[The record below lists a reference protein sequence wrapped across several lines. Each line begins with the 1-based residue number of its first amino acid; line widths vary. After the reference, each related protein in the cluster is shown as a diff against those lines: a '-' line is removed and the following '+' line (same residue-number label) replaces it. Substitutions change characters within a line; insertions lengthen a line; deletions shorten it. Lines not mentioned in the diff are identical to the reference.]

1 MRRFFQK
8 IIFEQKREIDMK
20 SYICSIL
27 TLTVIVTFSLI
38 ANSRAG
44 SAWQIEYQGDSDA
57 SEPTAYRESVSTLTN
72 SDQFK
77 SDSFFD
83 AEQLDDWFVY
93 AGSPPIFGLQGRTEG
108 LQAGTDYG
116 TWVYGYIEA
125 PLTGQYTFCIAS
137 ADNSVLL
144 LSTNYSPSNKVQI
157 AYEPGTG
164 NPLFSGN
171 DLDTRES
178 GPISLVK
185 GQKYYFDVYQQ
196 VGPGPGYVQ
205 VGWIR
210 PDGVQELIPALHLAQ
225 YQYNYAT
232 GFGPVQAPVF
242 NQGGIGNGPGGLN
255 GGDITNQ
262 ANLAEGQELL
272 LQLDVIAQ
280 QPTTFAWTTNGVV
293 VPGQN
298 LSYFEITRTPATY
311 NGLQVQ
317 AVASNQ
323 FGSLT
328 SSVCD
333 VSVTPDTTPPTVV
346 SVDTAGSPDI
356 LEITYS
362 KPVNLETATNAANY
376 QVSLSGGGSFPI
388 TVTNI
393 SLSTDQQTVTLLG
406 LFNFSAGTNY
416 TLTVQNVE
424 DQASTPNILS
434 PNPTIAPFT
443 LSAPL
448 GTSYNFNSGLPPNV
462 DLYGN
467 ASIETSPDPS
477 IGGYIALTDAAENEN
492 GALLLAARNN
502 IDQAHIS
509 FDVSMGSSYNAT
521 TGGAD
526 GGDGFSVNISAN
538 LPLGTFNNP
547 QYGYA
552 PPVAEP
558 QFTVYFNSRTNLPAY
573 PVEIG
578 VALNGQ
584 VLTNILAGTNFTSL
598 NGIPPI
604 TSSDGHWAP
613 VDINLHR
620 DGTLDLSFDSV
631 IILTNYQTGWI
642 GLASAQVN
650 FGAKTEAW
658 YETHYIA
665 NLYVNYYEGYVGNVG
680 LATNSILGGT
690 FPEGSTV
697 ELVAVP
703 TGAGPDT
710 YQWDNNGV
718 PITGA
723 TNRILT
729 FPATVGSGGSFTL
742 AISNSFSG
750 LVSSPQN
757 VIIQPNLT
765 PPALVSAKAVAGS
778 INQIDLSF
786 NQTLDVATALA
797 TSTYSSPYFAINSV
811 SLGADGQS
819 VILHTTQQRYGTTY
833 PLAIT
838 GLEDN
843 YASHNVLYTN
853 INVISSLSYDDE
865 VLGDKPVRY
874 YKLNETSG
882 TVAYTETTGGDAL
895 NTNGTYQT
903 AATVA
908 SEEILPVLG
917 VPSLVPSDPADTA
930 VTFVNVHSN
939 QVAIPNNGDINIDR
953 GPWSQRT
960 IELWFNANSFPI
972 GAQPGDSGIVAQTHS
987 VYGLWE
993 EGGNLR
999 DIGVYLWN
1007 PTGITNDVVTN
1018 PPDALLCFTA
1028 YNSTDD
1034 GPGSPFGLLQFPP
1047 VYITYPVTTNTT
1059 YHVVAVLDGDTTGT
1073 LGELRLYVN
1082 GNLVGRTTNG
1092 VGQIY
1097 DHNGSVHIG
1106 GGNGRSHLNVS
1117 GLWGYFDGTEQD
1129 VSIYNSVLSSNDILA
1144 HYEAGTG
1151 ASLVATIPPTLV
1163 TGVNPQGD
1171 PYQLQVTFNQPV
1183 SPLTANNPAN
1193 YVLKTS
1199 GGSSFSIQSAELAS
1213 NLTTVILNL
1222 GAANSFAV
1230 GNSYNLTLSGV
1241 ADILSSTNVVASTNL
1256 AFVFSSAGAV
1266 GLASSSSLGDQT
1278 ITENQNAQFS
1288 AVATGQTP
1296 YTYQWF
1302 YNNSILSG
1310 ETNAT
1315 LSFTA
1320 RWNSGGDYT
1329 VVVSNRFS
1337 SITSSPPSVLTVLP
1351 DVTPPQL
1358 VNLRALA
1365 GTLNEIQL
1373 TFNKPVNP
1381 VTATKLDTYSIPTS
1395 GTTGLAILG
1404 ASISTNG
1411 LEVTLTTTPQVHGQT
1426 NQITITG
1433 LQDLSHVPNTLT
1445 AGAQFISTISYRDEV
1460 LAEPGLVRYFT
1471 FDETNGNSVHSLVSQ
1486 YDTSPLNIVGTIL
1499 GDTNS
1504 GGVPVL
1510 GVPGLVPNIP
1520 NNTAI
1525 SFNGF
1530 GGTNRIELPNGAD
1543 IDATLGP
1550 WYQITTLFSFEA
1562 NGLPEV
1568 QLSSTVTNYETPIL
1582 YSDLQY
1588 AIYLYPTQ
1596 TNVNNPSQ
1604 AQLVFEAQETA
1615 SDGAGSPWGGNT
1627 PATATYITYPI
1638 TTNKVYNVVAVMDG
1652 NAGFLTGELRL
1663 YINGTRVGTVVDIG
1677 AIYQNPNDPPGF
1689 SQGYVTAYT
1698 GHASTINPE
1707 LVTATTPIGTPFNGV
1722 IDEFAYINQ
1731 GVLSDARIAQLYSF
1745 SQTNWA
1751 ANGFVIVTNT
1761 STDTSPNIG
1770 FTSGSGG
1777 AFNLSWPVSANGYYL
1792 ESTTNLVSGIWVSN
1806 PVTPATINDFNVVTQ
1821 SVSNVGNKFFRLHH
1835 P

>member
-1 MRRFFQK
+1 MK
-8 IIFEQKREIDMK
+8 I
-20 SYICSIL
+20 YISRIL
-27 TLTVIVTFSLI
+27 ALAWAATFALT

-44 SAWQIEYQGDSDA
+44 SAWQIQYQGDSDA
-57 SEPTAYRESVSTLTN
+57 SEPTAFRESVSTLTN
-72 SDQFK
+72 SDLFP
-77 SDSFFD
+77 DSFFN

-93 AGSPPIFGLQGRTEG
+93 AGSPPIFGLQGRIEG
-108 LQAGTDYG
+108 PQAGTDYG
-116 TWVYGYIEA
+116 TWIYGYLEA

-144 LSTNYSPSNKVQI
+144 LSTNYSPSNEVQI

-178 GPISLVK
+178 APINLVQ
-185 GQKYYFDVYQQ
+185 GQKYYFDIYQQ

-210 PDGVQELIPALHLAQ
+210 PDGVQELIPALHLAE
-225 YQYNYAT
+225 YEYNYAT

-242 NQGGIGNGPGGLN
+242 NQGGIGNGHGGLN

-262 ANLAEGQELL
+262 VNLAEGQELL

-280 QPTTFAWTTNGVV
+280 QPTTFVWTTNGVV

-298 LSYFEITRTPATY
+298 LSYFEISRTPATY
-311 NGLQVQ
+311 NGLQIQ
-317 AVASNQ
+317 AVVTNQ

-328 SSVCD
+328 SSVCN

-362 KPVNLETATNAANY
+362 KPVNPASATDAANY
-376 QVSLSGGGSFPI
+376 QVSLSGGGTFPI

-393 SLSTDQQTVTLLG
+393 SLSSDQQTVTLLG
-406 LFNFSAGTNY
+406 LFNFGAGTNY
-416 TLTVQNVE
+416 TLTIKNVE
-424 DQASTPNILS
+424 DQASTPNTLS
-434 PNPTIAPFT
+434 PNPTISPFT

-448 GTSYNFNSGLPPNV
+448 GTTYNFNSGLPPGV
-462 DLYGN
+462 YLYGN
-467 ASIETSPDPS
+467 ASIETSPNPS
-477 IGGYIALTDAAENEN
+477 IGGYVALTDAAENKN
-492 GALLLAARNN
+492 GALLLATRNN

-509 FDVSMGSSYNAT
+509 FNASIGSSYDAN
-521 TGGAD
+521 TGGSD
-526 GGDGFSVNISAN
+526 GGDGLSVNISAN
-538 LPLGTFNNP
+538 LPLGTFSNP

-558 QFTVYFNSRTNLPAY
+558 QFTVYFNARTNGAAY

-584 VLTNILAGTNFTSL
+584 ILTNILAGTNFNSFD
-598 NGIPPI
+598 GIPPI

-620 DGTLDLSFDSV
+620 DGTLDLSFDGA
-631 IILTNYQTGWI
+631 IILTNFQTGWI
-642 GLASAQVN
+642 GIDSAQVN

-658 YETHYIA
+658 YETHYISD
-665 NLYVNYYEGYVGNVG
+665 LYVNFYEGYLGNVG

-697 ELVAVP
+697 QLVAVP

-710 YQWDNNGV
+710 YQWYNNGV
-718 PITGA
+718 AVTGA

-750 LVSSPQN
+750 LVSSPGN

-765 PPALVSAKAVAGS
+765 PPQLVSAKAVAGS

-786 NQTLDVATALA
+786 NQTLDVDTALA
-797 TSTYSSPYFAINSV
+797 TSTYTSPYFAINSI
-811 SLGADGQS
+811 SLGTDGRS
-819 VILHTTQQRYGTTY
+819 VILYTTPQRYGTTY
-833 PLAIT
+833 PLTIT

-843 YASHNVLYTN
+843 YASHNALNTSITV
-853 INVISSLSYDDE
+853 VSGLSYDDE

-882 TVAYTETTGGDAL
+882 TVAYTLTTGGDTL
-895 NTNGTYQT
+895 NTNGAYQT
-903 AATVA
+903 AATA
-908 SEEILPVLG
+908 TNDEILPILG
-917 VPSLVPSDPADTA
+917 VPSLIPSDPTDTA
-930 VTFVNVHSN
+930 VRFVNVYSN
-939 QVAIPNNGDINIDR
+939 QVSIPNNGDINVNR
-953 GPWSQRT
+953 GPWAQRT

-972 GAQPGDSGIVAQTHS
+972 GAQPGDTAITAQTHS

-1007 PTGITNDVVTN
+1007 PTGITNAVVTN
-1018 PPDALLCFTA
+1018 PPQALLCFTA

-1034 GPGSPFGLLQFPP
+1034 GPGSPFGLLLFAP

-1082 GNLVGRTTNG
+1082 GDLVGRTTNG

-1097 DHNGSVHIG
+1097 DHNGSVHIA

-1117 GLWGYFDGTEQD
+1117 GLWGYFDGIEQD
-1129 VSIYNSVLSSNDILA
+1129 VAIYNSVLSSNDILA

-1151 ASLVATIPPTLV
+1151 ASLVTTVPPTLV

-1171 PYQLQVTFNQPV
+1171 PNQLQVTFNQPV
-1183 SPLTANNPAN
+1183 SPVTANNLAN
-1193 YVLKTS
+1193 YVLTTS
-1199 GGSSFSIQSAELAS
+1199 GGSAVAIQSAQLTS
-1213 NLTTVILNL
+1213 NLTTVVLNL

-1230 GNSYNLTLSGV
+1230 GSSYNLTVSGV
-1241 ADILSSTNVVASTNL
+1241 ADILSATNVVVSTNL
-1256 AFVFSSAGAV
+1256 TFAFTSAGVA
-1266 GLASSSSLGDQT
+1266 GIAGSSSLGSQT
-1278 ITENQNAQFS
+1278 VTENNNVQFVV
-1288 AVATGQTP
+1288 AATGQTP
-1296 YTYQWF
+1296 YVFQWF
-1302 YNNSILSG
+1302 YNNFALSG
-1310 ETNAT
+1310 QTDPV

-1320 RWNSGGDYT
+1320 LWNSGGNYT
-1329 VVVSNRFS
+1329 VVVSNQFS

-1358 VNLRALA
+1358 VSLRALA
-1365 GTLNEIQL
+1365 GTLNEIKL

-1381 VTATKLDTYSIPTS
+1381 VTATNLSTYSIPTA
-1395 GTTGLAILG
+1395 GVTGLAILG
-1404 ASISTNG
+1404 AAISTNG
-1411 LEVTLTTTPQVHGQT
+1411 LEVTLSTTPQVHGQT

-1445 AGAQFISTISYRDEV
+1445 TTAQFISTISYRDEV

-1471 FDETNGNSVHSLVSQ
+1471 FDETNGSLVNSLVSQ
-1486 YDTSPLNIVGTIL
+1486 YDTSPLNIVGAVK
-1499 GDTNS
+1499 GDPIA

-1510 GVPGLVPNIP
+1510 GVPGLVPNVP
-1520 NNTAI
+1520 NDTAI
-1525 SFNGF
+1525 AFNGL

-1543 IDATLGP
+1543 INSTLGP
-1550 WYQITTLFSFEA
+1550 WYQISTLFAFKA
-1562 NGLPEV
+1562 NGLPEI
-1568 QLSSTVTNYETPIL
+1568 QQTGTATNYETPIL
-1582 YSDLQY
+1582 FSDLQY

-1604 AQLVFEAQETA
+1604 AQLVFEAEETA

-1638 TTNKVYNVVAVMDG
+1638 TTNKIYNIATVMDG

-1663 YINGTRVGTVVDIG
+1663 YVNGVRVGTVVDIG

-1698 GHASTINPE
+1698 GQASTINPE
-1707 LVTATTPIGTPFNGV
+1707 LVTAAIPIGTPFDGV
-1722 IDEFAYINQ
+1722 IDEFAYLNQ
-1731 GVLSDARIAQLYSF
+1731 GVPSDARIAQLYSF

-1751 ANGFVIVTNT
+1751 DTGFIIVTNS
-1761 STDTSPNIG
+1761 STVTPPNIG
-1770 FTSGSGG
+1770 FTSGSG
-1777 AFNLSWPVSANGYYL
+1777 ATFNLSWPVSASGYYL
-1792 ESTTNLVSGIWVSN
+1792 ESTTNLASGIWVSN
-1806 PVTPATINDFNVVTQ
+1806 PVAPATVNGFNVLTQ
-1821 SVSNVGNKFFRLHH
+1821 SVNNVGNKFFRLHH

>member
-1 MRRFFQK
+1 MRNYLSR
-8 IIFEQKREIDMK
+8 
-20 SYICSIL
+20 IL
-27 TLTVIVTFSLI
+27 TLTLAITLLPAVG
-38 ANSRAG
+38 SRAG
-44 SAWQIEYQGDSDA
+44 SAWQIEYQGDSDG
-57 SEPTAYRESVSTLTN
+57 SEPTAERESVSTLTN
-72 SDQFK
+72 SEIFP
-77 SDSFFD
+77 DSPNN
-83 AEQLDDWFVY
+83 AEQLDDWFTY
-93 AGSPPIFGLQGRTEG
+93 AGSPPIFGLQGRIQG
-108 LQAGTDYG
+108 IQAGTDYG
-116 TWVYGYIEA
+116 TWIYGYLEA

-137 ADNSVLL
+137 ADNSELL
-144 LSTNYSPSNKVQI
+144 LSTNYSPSNEVQI

-178 GPISLVK
+178 QPISLVK

-225 YQYNYAT
+225 YPYNYAYY
-232 GFGPVQAPVF
+232 FGPVQAPIF
-242 NQGGIGNGPGGLN
+242 SQAGIGNGPGGAN
-255 GGDITNQ
+255 GGDISNSIS
-262 ANLAEGQELL
+262 LGEGQELL
-272 LQLDVIAQ
+272 LPLDVIAQ
-280 QPTTFAWTTNGVV
+280 QPTTFVWKTNGVV

-298 LSYFEITRTPATY
+298 LSYFEIPRTPATY
-311 NGLQVQ
+311 NGLQIQ
-317 AVASNQ
+317 AIVSNQ

-328 SSVCD
+328 SSVANI
-333 VSVTPDTTPPTVV
+333 SVTPDTTPPTVV

-362 KPVNLETATNAANY
+362 KPVDLASATNTANY
-376 QVSLSGGGSFPI
+376 QVSLTGGGAFPI

-393 SLSTDQQTVTLLG
+393 SLSSDQQTVTLLG
-406 LFNFSAGTNY
+406 TFNFGVGTNY
-416 TLTVQNVE
+416 SLTVQNVK

-434 PNPTIAPFT
+434 PNPTVAPFT

-448 GTSYNFNSGLPPNV
+448 GTTYNFNSGLPPNV

-467 ASIETSPDPS
+467 AAIETSANPA

-492 GALLLAARNN
+492 GSLLLAARNN

-509 FDVSMGSSYNAT
+509 FDLSEGSSYNANT
-521 TGGAD
+521 EGSD

-538 LPLGTFNNP
+538 LPLGTFSTP

-558 QFTVYFNSRTNLPAY
+558 QFTVYFNSRTNLPVY

-578 VALNGQ
+578 VTLNGQ
-584 VLTNILAGTNFTSL
+584 VLTNILAGTNFTSA

-631 IILTNYQTGWI
+631 IILTNFQTGWI
-642 GLASAQVN
+642 GIDSAQVN

-658 YETHYIA
+658 YETHYISD
-665 NLYVNYYEGYVGNVG
+665 LYVNFYEGYVGPAG
-680 LATNSILGGT
+680 LAANSVLGGT

-697 ELVAVP
+697 QLVAVP

-710 YQWDNNGV
+710 YQWYNGGV
-718 PITGA
+718 AISGA

-750 LVSSPQN
+750 FVSSPQS

-765 PPALVSAKAVAGS
+765 PPQLVSAKAVAGS

-786 NQTLDVATALA
+786 NQTLNVASALA
-797 TSTYSSPYFAINSV
+797 TSTYSSPYFAVNAV

-819 VILHTTQQRYGTTY
+819 VVLYTTQQRYGTTY
-833 PLAIT
+833 PLTIS

-843 YASHNVLYTN
+843 YASHNVLNTT
-853 INVISSLSYDDE
+853 ITVVSGLSYDDE

-874 YKLNETSG
+874 YKLNEASG
-882 TVAYTETTGGDAL
+882 TVANTLTTGGDTL

-903 AATVA
+903 AATAA
-908 SEEILPVLG
+908 SEEVLPVLG
-917 VPSLVPSDPADTA
+917 VPSLVPSDPTDTA

-939 QVAIPNNGDINIDR
+939 QVSIPNNGDINVNR
-953 GPWSQRT
+953 GPWAQRT

-972 GAQPGDSGIVAQTHS
+972 GAQPGDTAIQAQAHS

-1007 PTGITNDVVTN
+1007 PTGITNTVVTN
-1018 PPDALLCFTA
+1018 PSTALLSFTA

-1034 GPGSPFGLLQFPP
+1034 GPGSPFGLLQFAP

-1059 YHVVAVLDGDTTGT
+1059 YHVVAVLDGDPTGT

-1097 DHNGSVHIG
+1097 DHNGSVHIA

-1129 VSIYNSVLSSNDILA
+1129 VAIYNSVLSSNDILA

-1151 ASLVATIPPTLV
+1151 ASLVTTVPPTLV
-1163 TGVNPQGD
+1163 TEVNPQGD
-1171 PYQLQVTFNQPV
+1171 PYQLQVNFNQPV
-1183 SPLTANNPAN
+1183 SPATANNLAN
-1193 YVLKTS
+1193 YVLKTA
-1199 GGSSFSIQSAELAS
+1199 GGTSFVIQSAQLSS
-1213 NLTTVILNL
+1213 NLTTAILNL
-1222 GAANSFAV
+1222 GSGSSFAI
-1230 GNSYNLTLSGV
+1230 GTSYNLTVGGV
-1241 ADILSSTNVVASTNL
+1241 GDILSATNVVATTNL
-1256 AFVFSSAGAV
+1256 VFTFASAGSV
-1266 GLASSSSLGDQT
+1266 GIANSSSLGSQVV
-1278 ITENQNAQFS
+1278 TENQNAQFS
-1288 AVATGQTP
+1288 VVASGQTP
-1296 YTYQWF
+1296 YSYQWY
-1302 YNNSILSG
+1302 YNNSGLPSQ
-1310 ETNAT
+1310 TNAT
-1315 LSFTA
+1315 LSFSSL
-1320 RWNSGGDYT
+1320 WNSGGDYT
-1329 VVVSNRFS
+1329 VVVSNLFS
-1337 SITSSPPSVLTVLP
+1337 SVTSAPPSVLTVLP
-1351 DVTPPQL
+1351 DTTPPQL

-1373 TFNKPVNP
+1373 TFNKPVNA
-1381 VTATKLDTYSIPTS
+1381 VTAISLNTYSIPTAAV
-1395 GTTGLAILG
+1395 TGLGLLG
-1404 ASISTNG
+1404 ASISSNG
-1411 LEVTLTTTPQVHGQT
+1411 LEVTLTTTPQAHGQR
-1426 NQITITG
+1426 NEITITG
-1433 LQDLSHVPNTLT
+1433 LQDRSHVPNTLT
-1445 AGAQFISTISYRDEV
+1445 TTAQFVSTISYRDEV

-1471 FDETNGNSVHSLVSQ
+1471 FDETNGSSSVNSLVSQ
-1486 YDTSPLNIVGTIL
+1486 YDISPLNIVGTVR
-1499 GDTNS
+1499 GDTNY

-1520 NNTAI
+1520 NDTAI
-1525 SFNGF
+1525 SFNGLS
-1530 GGTNRIELPNGAD
+1530 GTNRVELPNGAD
-1543 IDATLGP
+1543 INSTLGP
-1550 WYQITTLFSFEA
+1550 WYQISTLFAFKA
-1562 NGLPEV
+1562 NGLPETV
-1568 QLSSTVTNYETPIL
+1568 VTSTSTNYETPIL
-1582 YSDLQY
+1582 FSDLQY

-1604 AQLVFEAQETA
+1604 ANLVFEAQETS

-1638 TTNKVYNVVAVMDG
+1638 TTNKVYNVAAVLDG

-1663 YINGTRVGTVVDIG
+1663 YINGARVGTVVDIG

-1689 SQGYVTAYT
+1689 SQGYATAYT
-1698 GHASTINPE
+1698 GTASTINPE
-1707 LVTATTPIGTPFNGV
+1707 LVTATTLIGTPLNGV

-1731 GVLSDARIAQLYSF
+1731 GTFSDARIAQLYSF

-1751 ANGFVIVTNT
+1751 SDGFVIVTNSSAGT
-1761 STDTSPNIG
+1761 PPSLNFAAGTG
-1770 FTSGSGG
+1770 GSGSGKT
-1777 AFNLSWPVSANGYYL
+1777 FNLSWLVSANGYYL
-1792 ESTTNLVSGIWVSN
+1792 EYTTNLASGIWFSNQVS
-1806 PVTPATINDFNVVTQ
+1806 PATVNGFNVVTQ
-1821 SVSNVGNKFFRLHH
+1821 AVSNAGNKFFRLRYQ
-1835 P
+1835 